1 MSDFIKIIKLEKK
14 KKKKSET
21 VSRGYF
27 AEKSCRKIVKGNRST

>member
-1 MSDFIKIIKLEKK
+1 MSDFIKIRKLEK